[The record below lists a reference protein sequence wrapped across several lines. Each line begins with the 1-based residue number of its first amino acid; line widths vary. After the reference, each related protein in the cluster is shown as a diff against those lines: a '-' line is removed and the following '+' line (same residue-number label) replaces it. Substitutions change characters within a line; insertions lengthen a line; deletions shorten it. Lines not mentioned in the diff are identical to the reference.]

1 MNKIIDIKEKIW
13 DSNKKKYEK
22 LMILS
27 AFIMLVMATVFSI
40 NNNNYVTT
48 IIPFRATI
56 VPIINGATAFL
67 CFILLFIKEN
77 YRLQSLILFIQ
88 GICTAI
94 TGYEILGAFLYSA
107 MFVILFVNKFFTT
120 NTKKKLIILVCIWIL
135 TIFSLL
141 AISYTRFITV
151 LIISFFFA
159 TFYAY
164 IYKKTEDILSV
175 FIPTKKSFDSNNTL
189 PNQGEEIFLKD
200 YNLTERQIIL
210 LKDFIENKST
220 YIKLSKKYN
229 ISISTVKKDM
239 AVIFT
244 KFNVANNNE
253 LFILLSQFIVR

>member
-1 MNKIIDIKEKIW
+1 MNKTIDIREKICN
-13 DSNKKKYEK
+13 SNKQKYEK

-27 AFIMLVMATVFSI
+27 AFIMLLCATIFSI
-40 NNNNYVTT
+40 QNKNYATT
-48 IIPFRATI
+48 ILPHRSIV
-56 VPIINGATAFL
+56 VPIINGSTALL
-67 CFILLFIKEN
+67 CFILLFTKEN
-77 YRLQSLILFIQ
+77 YRLQCFILFIQ
-88 GICTAI
+88 GICTVL

-120 NTKKKLIILVCIWIL
+120 NTKKKLLILITIWIL
-135 TIFSLL
+135 TIFCLL
-141 AISYTRFITV
+141 PISYTRFFTELV
-151 LIISFFFA
+151 ISIFFT

-164 IYKKTEDILSV
+164 IYKKTEDILSI
-175 FIPTKKSFDSNNTL
+175 FIPSKKSFDSNNSL

-220 YIKLSKKYN
+220 YVKLAKKYN

-239 AVIFT
+239 ADVFT

-253 LFILLSQFIVR
+253 LFILLSQFIVK

>member
-1 MNKIIDIKEKIW
+1 
-13 DSNKKKYEK
+13 
-22 LMILS
+22 MILS

-48 IIPFRATI
+48 IIPFRTTI

-141 AISYTRFITV
+141 VISYTRFITV

-164 IYKKTEDILSV
+164 IYKKTEDILSIFV
-175 FIPTKKSFDSNNTL
+175 PTKTNFLSNNAL
-189 PNQGEEIFLKD
+189 PKQGEELFLSKFD
-200 YNLTERQIIL
+200 LSERQIIL
-210 LKDFIENKST
+210 LKDFIKNKST
-220 YIKLSKKYN
+220 YNNLAKKYN
-229 ISISTVKKDM
+229 VSISTVKKDM
-239 AVIFT
+239 ADIFT

-253 LFILLSQFIVR
+253 LFILLSQFVVK

>member
-48 IIPFRATI
+48 IIPFRTTI

-164 IYKKTEDILSV
+164 IYKKTEDILSIFV
-175 FIPTKKSFDSNNTL
+175 PTKTNFLSNNAL
-189 PNQGEEIFLKD
+189 PKQGEELFLSKFD
-200 YNLTERQIIL
+200 LSERQIIL
-210 LKDFIENKST
+210 LKDFIKNKST
-220 YIKLSKKYN
+220 YNNLAKKYN
-229 ISISTVKKDM
+229 VSISTVKKDM
-239 AVIFT
+239 ADIFT

-253 LFILLSQFIVR
+253 LFILLSQFVVK

>member
-48 IIPFRATI
+48 IIPFRTTI

-141 AISYTRFITV
+141 VISYTRFITV

-164 IYKKTEDILSV
+164 IYKKTEDILSIFV
-175 FIPTKKSFDSNNTL
+175 PTKTNFLSNNAL
-189 PNQGEEIFLKD
+189 PKQGEELFLSKFD
-200 YNLTERQIIL
+200 LSERQIIL
-210 LKDFIENKST
+210 LKDFIKNKST
-220 YIKLSKKYN
+220 YNNLAKKYN
-229 ISISTVKKDM
+229 VSISTVKKDM
-239 AVIFT
+239 ADIFT

-253 LFILLSQFIVR
+253 LFILLSQFVVK

>member
-1 MNKIIDIKEKIW
+1 
-13 DSNKKKYEK
+13 
-22 LMILS
+22 
-27 AFIMLVMATVFSI
+27 V
-40 NNNNYVTT
+40 
-48 IIPFRATI
+48 
-56 VPIINGATAFL
+56 
-67 CFILLFIKEN
+67 
-77 YRLQSLILFIQ
+77 Q

-94 TGYEILGAFLYSA
+94 TGYELLGAFLYSA

-120 NTKKKLIILVCIWIL
+120 NTKKKLLILIGIWVL
-135 TIFSLL
+135 TIFCLL
-141 AISYTRFITV
+141 PISYTRFFTE
-151 LIISFFFA
+151 LIISVFFT

>member
-48 IIPFRATI
+48 IIPLRTTI

-120 NTKKKLIILVCIWIL
+120 NTKKKLIQHTLWI
-135 TIFSLL
+135 FPK
-141 AISYTRFITV
+141 
-151 LIISFFFA
+151 
-159 TFYAY
+159 FY
-164 IYKKTEDILSV
+164 V
-175 FIPTKKSFDSNNTL
+175 
-189 PNQGEEIFLKD
+189 
-200 YNLTERQIIL
+200 
-210 LKDFIENKST
+210 
-220 YIKLSKKYN
+220 N
-229 ISISTVKKDM
+229 I
-239 AVIFT
+239 
-244 KFNVANNNE
+244 
-253 LFILLSQFIVR
+253 R

>member
-48 IIPFRATI
+48 IIPFRTTI

-141 AISYTRFITV
+141 VISYTRFITV

-164 IYKKTEDILSV
+164 IYKKTEDILSIFV
-175 FIPTKKSFDSNNTL
+175 PTKTNFLSNNAL
-189 PNQGEEIFLKD
+189 PKQGEELFLSKFD
-200 YNLTERQIIL
+200 LSERQIIL
-210 LKDFIENKST
+210 LKDFIKNKS
-220 YIKLSKKYN
+220 
-229 ISISTVKKDM
+229 
-239 AVIFT
+239 
-244 KFNVANNNE
+244 
-253 LFILLSQFIVR
+253 